1 MTSLKQRIRKYN
13 FKKNLPYTILI
24 LIIFIVLSFFYVRYL
39 ENKSI
44 GELAGYNK
52 VLWQV
57 GNRTIDL
64 EIANTPTQRYL
75 GLSGRS
81 EICLDCGMLFSF
93 PKKEKQSFVMRN
105 MSFPLDIIFI
115 TEGKIVKIYHD
126 LRPEGSS
133 PQNIY
138 DSEVP
143 VDYVIEL
150 LGSRAKTLKIEEG
163 DVIKLPE
170 LSSY

>member
-1 MTSLKQRIRKYN
+1 MTLLKERIGKYN
-13 FKKNLPYTILI
+13 FKKKLPYTILF
-24 LIIFIVLSFFYVRYL
+24 LIVFIVLSFFYVRHL

-52 VLWQV
+52 VLWQI

-64 EIANTPTQRYL
+64 EIANTPAQRYL

-81 EICLDCGMLFSF
+81 DICPDCGMLFSF

-105 MSFPLDIIFI
+105 MNFPLDIIFI
-115 TEGKIVKIYHD
+115 AEGKIIKIYHN
-126 LRPEGSS
+126 LSPEGSS

-150 LGSRAKTLKIEEG
+150 LGSRAKALKIEEG